1 MTCALCVACTY
12 RVFDVC
18 VPLELWGF
26 LCLCVVV
33 FRGKDDRPNLF
44 HASRR
49 GASEVVYFVGRV
61 GTCLH
66 WTCELLLAY
75 HLSLSLGH
83 SSLFPLLPS
92 SRCFSPPD
100 RPHFS
105 MSHPP
110 CPTPGCTSPL
120 VAGVVLDYQLKLQRF
135 YRSRHTA
142 DIVCCAVHPLQPI
155 VATGQ
160 VRTPSWAD
168 LALCWHCIPSLALR
182 RVAMFAEY
190 MKGGGRLARVR
201 CG

>member
-1 MTCALCVACTY
+1 MCVCPLNCG
-12 RVFDVC
+12 VFSVC
-18 VPLELWGF
+18 VW
-26 LCLCVVV
+26 LC
-33 FRGKDDRPNLF
+33 
-44 HASRR
+44 S
-49 GASEVVYFVGRV
+49 GARMTAPTSSTPQGEGRLRWCTSWAGLV
-61 GTCLH
+61 RVCTGLVSFFSPT
-66 WTCELLLAY
+66 T
-75 HLSLSLGH
+75 SLSLGH